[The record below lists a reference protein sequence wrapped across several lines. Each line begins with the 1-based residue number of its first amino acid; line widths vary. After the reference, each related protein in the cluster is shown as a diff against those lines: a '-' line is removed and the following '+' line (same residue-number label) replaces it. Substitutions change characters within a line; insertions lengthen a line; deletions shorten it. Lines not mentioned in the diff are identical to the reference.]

1 MKKLLALLMIWL
13 LLPIAG
19 AEETYT
25 MQDGSLILLDGV
37 GRKCQP
43 IAMKPDFP
51 EALLADADISGAIQL
66 NLPETLLPYVS
77 DELTGG
83 ETLVELYCTTEL
95 IAMHTVDAADG
106 DVLRVAYRTNLGNY
120 VIRKVI
126 GTPFFFDRYHGG
138 VASILLCVDEITYC
152 MTCENGY
159 LTLREV
165 WNGAGG
171 IGIKRHAI
179 YDLQACVESAGGNAG
194 FRYGNHP
201 YSDVTHLPFADFPT
215 TYEEAMQHLDRTNW
229 AVVNNPNPADR
240 LYLRGKAQF
249 RQVLQPNARVC
260 GGNPRRL
267 GACHHRA
274 RPLWLDADGLSGVR
288 RGYGQ
293 SGVCVPAVDCQ
304 GRASG
309 VWGGRICLR
318 IPRVRCAGLV
328 GGHDA
333 LEQHGKLLPHR
344 RVRGVLH
351 HHEQRRSD
359 WLYPAGLALGG
370 QRVRG
375 ECQ

>member
-19 AEETYT
+19 AEEAYT
-25 MQDGSLILLDGV
+25 MQDGSLILMDGA

-83 ETLVELYCTTEL
+83 ETLVALYCTTEL

-126 GTPFFFDRYHGG
+126 GTPFSFDRYHGG
-138 VASILLCVDEITYC
+138 AASILLCVDEITYC

-165 WNGAGG
+165 WNGTGG
-171 IGIKRHAI
+171 IGIQRHAI
-179 YDLQACVESAGGNAG
+179 YDLQACAESAGGNAG
-194 FRYGNHP
+194 FHYGNHP
-201 YSDVTHLPFADFPT
+201 YSDVTDLPFAEFPT
-215 TYEEAMQHLDRTNW
+215 TYEEAVQHLDRTNW

-240 LYLRGKAQF
+240 LYLRGKASKEG
-249 RQVLQPNARVC
+249 RN
-260 GGNPRRL
+260 L
-267 GACHHRA
+267 GKFYNRTPVYVDEIRGDWAHVTIGC
-274 RPLWLDADGLSGVR
+274 DLSGWMLTDYLAFGADMDKVACAFPQLIVKDEHQEYGADEFVYEYR
-288 RGYGQ
+288 VFAALDLSADTMRWNSMESYYLIGVSGEFYIIMNSEEAIGY
-293 SGVCVPAVDCQ
+293 
-304 GRASG
+304 
-309 VWGGRICLR
+309 
-318 IPRVRCAGLV
+318 IP
-328 GGHDA
+328 
-333 LEQHGKLLPHR
+333 Q
-344 RVRGVLH
+344 
-351 HHEQRRSD
+351 D
-359 WLYPAGLALGG
+359 WLWAGNG
-370 QRVRG
+370 
-375 ECQ
+375 

>member
-25 MQDGSLILLDGV
+25 MQDGSLILLDGA

-83 ETLVELYCTTEL
+83 ETLTALYCTTEL
-95 IAMHTVDAADG
+95 IAMHTVDVADD

-126 GTPFFFDRYHGG
+126 GVPFSFDRYHGSA
-138 VASILLCVDEITYC
+138 ASILLCVDEITYC

-171 IGIKRHAI
+171 IGIQRHAL
-179 YDLQACVESAGGNAG
+179 YDLQACVESTGGNAG

-201 YSDVTHLPFADFPT
+201 YSDVTDLPFAEFPT
-215 TYEEAMQHLDRTNW
+215 TYEEAVQHLDRTNW
-229 AVVNNPNPADR
+229 AVVNNPNPTDR
-240 LYLRGKAQF
+240 LHLRTEPDRKSVSLGKFYNRTPVYVDEIRGDWAHVTIG
-249 RQVLQPNARVC
+249 R
-260 GGNPRRL
+260 
-267 GACHHRA
+267 
-274 RPLWLDADGLSGVR
+274 DLSGWMMTDYLAFGADMEKVACAFPQLTVKEAYQE
-288 RGYGQ
+288 YGADEFVYEYRVFTVPDLSADTMRWH
-293 SGVCVPAVDCQ
+293 SGESYYLIGMA
-304 GRASG
+304 GNFYIIMNSEEEIAY
-309 VWGGRICLR
+309 
-318 IPRVRCAGLV
+318 IPQEWLWAGN
-328 GGHDA
+328 G
-333 LEQHGKLLPHR
+333 
-344 RVRGVLH
+344 
-351 HHEQRRSD
+351 
-359 WLYPAGLALGG
+359 
-370 QRVRG
+370 
-375 ECQ
+375 

>member
-1 MKKLLALLMIWL
+1 MKKLLALLLMIWL

-19 AEETYT
+19 AEEAYT
-25 MQDGSLILLDGV
+25 MQDGSLILMDGA

-83 ETLVELYCTTEL
+83 EMLVEMYCTTEL

-126 GTPFFFDRYHGG
+126 GTPFSFDRYHGG
-138 VASILLCVDEITYC
+138 AASILLCVDEITYC

-201 YSDVTHLPFADFPT
+201 PCRLQNSRRPMKKPCSTLTARIGRLST
-215 TYEEAMQHLDRTNW
+215 TQIRRIDCTCA
-229 AVVNNPNPADR
+229 
-240 LYLRGKAQF
+240 
-249 RQVLQPNARVC
+249 AR
-260 GGNPRRL
+260 
-267 GACHHRA
+267 RA
-274 RPLWLDADGLSGVR
+274 RKGAISASSTTERPSMWTKSAATGRMSPSGAT
-288 RGYGQ
+288 
-293 SGVCVPAVDCQ
+293 S
-304 GRASG
+304 
-309 VWGGRICLR
+309 
-318 IPRVRCAGLV
+318 
-328 GGHDA
+328 
-333 LEQHGKLLPHR
+333 
-344 RVRGVLH
+344 
-351 HHEQRRSD
+351 
-359 WLYPAGLALGG
+359 PAG
-370 QRVRG
+370 
-375 ECQ
+375 

>member
-25 MQDGSLILLDGV
+25 MQDGSLILMDSA

-51 EALLADADISGAIQL
+51 EALLADAYISGAIQL

-83 ETLVELYCTTEL
+83 ETLTALYCTTKL

-126 GTPFFFDRYHGG
+126 GVPFSFDRYHGSA
-138 VASILLCVDEITYC
+138 ASILLCVDEITYC

-171 IGIKRHAI
+171 IGIQRHAI
-179 YDLQACVESAGGNAG
+179 YDLQACAESAGGNAG

-201 YSDVTHLPFADFPT
+201 YSDVTDLPFAEFPT

-240 LYLRGKAQF
+240 LYLRGKASKEG
-249 RQVLQPNARVC
+249 RN
-260 GGNPRRL
+260 L
-267 GACHHRA
+267 GTFYNRT
-274 RPLWLDADGLSGVR
+274 PV
-288 RGYGQ
+288 
-293 SGVCVPAVDCQ
+293 
-304 GRASG
+304 
-309 VWGGRICLR
+309 
-318 IPRVRCAGLV
+318 
-328 GGHDA
+328 
-333 LEQHGKLLPHR
+333 
-344 RVRGVLH
+344 
-351 HHEQRRSD
+351 
-359 WLYPAGLALGG
+359 
-370 QRVRG
+370 
-375 ECQ
+375 

>member
-1 MKKLLALLMIWL
+1 MKKLLALLLMIWL

-19 AEETYT
+19 AEEAYT
-25 MQDGSLILLDGV
+25 MQDGSLILLDGA

-51 EALLADADISGAIQL
+51 EA
-66 NLPETLLPYVS
+66 LLPYVS

-106 DVLRVAYRTNLGNY
+106 DVLRVAYRTNLENY
-120 VIRKVI
+120 VIRKVT
-126 GTPFFFDRYHGG
+126 GVPFSFDRYHGG
-138 VASILLCVDEITYC
+138 AASILLCVDEITYC

-179 YDLQACVESAGGNAG
+179 YDLQACAESAGGNAG

-201 YSDVTHLPFADFPT
+201 YSDVTDLPFAEFPT

-240 LYLRGKAQF
+240 LYLRGKASKEG
-249 RQVLQPNARVC
+249 RN
-260 GGNPRRL
+260 L
-267 GACHHRA
+267 GKFYNRTPVYVEEIRGDWAYVRIGRA
-274 RPLWLDADGLSGVR
+274 TTGYMMTKYLAFGEDADKVECAFPQLEVREEYRLNVADETTYEFEVLDEPSKSAPYTRWHSGDNWGVI
-288 RGYGQ
+288 GIKGNYYIVMNDNENVCYIPQ
-293 SGVCVPAVDCQ
+293 SHL
-304 GRASG
+304 
-309 VWGGRICLR
+309 W
-318 IPRVRCAGLV
+318 AGN
-328 GGHDA
+328 G
-333 LEQHGKLLPHR
+333 
-344 RVRGVLH
+344 
-351 HHEQRRSD
+351 
-359 WLYPAGLALGG
+359 
-370 QRVRG
+370 
-375 ECQ
+375 

>member
-25 MQDGSLILLDGV
+25 MQDGSLILMDGA

-83 ETLVELYCTTEL
+83 ETLTALYCTTEL

-126 GTPFFFDRYHGG
+126 GTPFSFDRYHGG
-138 VASILLCVDEITYC
+138 AASILLCIDEITYC

-171 IGIKRHAI
+171 IGIKRHAL

-201 YSDVTHLPFADFPT
+201 YSDVTDLPFADFPT
-215 TYEEAMQHLDRTNW
+215 TYEEAMQHLDRMNW

-240 LYLRGKAQF
+240 LYLRGKASKEG
-249 RQVLQPNARVC
+249 RN
-260 GGNPRRL
+260 L
-267 GACHHRA
+267 GKFYNRTPVYVDEIRGEWAHVTIGR
-274 RPLWLDADGLSGVR
+274 DLSGWMMTKYLAFGADMDKVKCSFPQLSLIEKYQENVADELAYDYYVFDAPNMSATKTLWNWGEECYLIGVIDDFYMIMDTDENVR
-288 RGYGQ
+288 Y
-293 SGVCVPAVDCQ
+293 
-304 GRASG
+304 
-309 VWGGRICLR
+309 
-318 IPRVRCAGLV
+318 IP
-328 GGHDA
+328 
-333 LEQHGKLLPHR
+333 Q
-344 RVRGVLH
+344 
-351 HHEQRRSD
+351 D
-359 WLYPAGLALGG
+359 WLWAGNG
-370 QRVRG
+370 
-375 ECQ
+375 

>member
-19 AEETYT
+19 AEEAYT
-25 MQDGSLILLDGV
+25 MQDGSLILLDGA

-43 IAMKPDFP
+43 IAMKSDFP

-83 ETLVELYCTTEL
+83 ETLTALYCTTKL

-106 DVLRVAYRTNLGNY
+106 DVLRVAYRTNMGNY

-126 GTPFFFDRYHGG
+126 GTPFSFDRYHGG
-138 VASILLCVDEITYC
+138 AASILLCVDEITYC

-179 YDLQACVESAGGNAG
+179 YDLQACAESTGGNAG

-201 YSDVTHLPFADFPT
+201 YSDVTDLPFAEFPT

-240 LYLRGKAQF
+240 LYLRGKASKEG
-249 RQVLQPNARVC
+249 RN
-260 GGNPRRL
+260 L
-267 GACHHRA
+267 GKFYNRTPVYVDEIRGDWTHVTIGC
-274 RPLWLDADGLSGVR
+274 DLSGWMLTDYLAFGADMDKVACAFPQLTVKDEHQEYGADEFVYEYCVFAAPDLSADTMR
-288 RGYGQ
+288 WNSMESYYLIGVSGEFYIIMNSEEAIGY
-293 SGVCVPAVDCQ
+293 
-304 GRASG
+304 
-309 VWGGRICLR
+309 
-318 IPRVRCAGLV
+318 IP
-328 GGHDA
+328 
-333 LEQHGKLLPHR
+333 Q
-344 RVRGVLH
+344 
-351 HHEQRRSD
+351 D
-359 WLYPAGLALGG
+359 WLWAGNG
-370 QRVRG
+370 
-375 ECQ
+375 

>member
-13 LLPIAG
+13 LLPVAG
-19 AEETYT
+19 AEEAYT
-25 MQDGSLILLDGV
+25 MQEGSLILMDGA

-126 GTPFFFDRYHGG
+126 GVPFSFDRYHGG
-138 VASILLCVDEITYC
+138 AASILLCVDEITYC

-171 IGIKRHAI
+171 IGIKRHAL

-201 YSDVTHLPFADFPT
+201 YSDVTDLPFADFPT
-215 TYEEAMQHLDRTNW
+215 TYEEAMQHLDRMNW

-240 LYLRGKAQF
+240 LYLRGKASKEG
-249 RQVLQPNARVC
+249 RN
-260 GGNPRRL
+260 L
-267 GACHHRA
+267 GKFYNRTPVYVDEIRGEWAHVTIGR
-274 RPLWLDADGLSGVR
+274 DLSGWMMTKYLAFGEEMDKVECAFPQLSLIEKYQENVADELAYDYYVFDAPNMSATKTLWNWGEECYLIGVIDDFYMIMDTDENVR
-288 RGYGQ
+288 Y
-293 SGVCVPAVDCQ
+293 
-304 GRASG
+304 
-309 VWGGRICLR
+309 
-318 IPRVRCAGLV
+318 IP
-328 GGHDA
+328 
-333 LEQHGKLLPHR
+333 Q
-344 RVRGVLH
+344 
-351 HHEQRRSD
+351 D
-359 WLYPAGLALGG
+359 WLWAGNG
-370 QRVRG
+370 
-375 ECQ
+375 

>member
-1 MKKLLALLMIWL
+1 MKKLLALLLMIWL

-19 AEETYT
+19 AEEAYT
-25 MQDGSLILLDGV
+25 MQDGSLILLDGA

-126 GTPFFFDRYHGG
+126 GTTFSFDRYHGG

-152 MTCENGY
+152 MTCESGY

-171 IGIKRHAI
+171 IGIKRHAL
-179 YDLQACVESAGGNAG
+179 YDLQACAESAGGNAG

-201 YSDVTHLPFADFPT
+201 YSDVTDLPFAEFPT
-215 TYEEAMQHLDRTNW
+215 TYEEAVQHLDRTNW
-229 AVVNNPNPADR
+229 AVVNNPNPTDR
-240 LYLRGKAQF
+240 LHLREKPDRKSVSLGKFYNRTPVYVEEIRGDWAH
-249 RQVLQPNARVC
+249 VTIGC
-260 GGNPRRL
+260 
-267 GACHHRA
+267 
-274 RPLWLDADGLSGVR
+274 DLSGWMLTDYLAFGADMDKVACAFPQLTVKDEHQEYGADEFVYEYR
-288 RGYGQ
+288 VFAAPDLSADTMRWNSMENYYLIGVSGEFYIIMNSEEAIGY
-293 SGVCVPAVDCQ
+293 
-304 GRASG
+304 
-309 VWGGRICLR
+309 
-318 IPRVRCAGLV
+318 IP
-328 GGHDA
+328 
-333 LEQHGKLLPHR
+333 Q
-344 RVRGVLH
+344 
-351 HHEQRRSD
+351 D
-359 WLYPAGLALGG
+359 WLWAGNG
-370 QRVRG
+370 
-375 ECQ
+375 

>member
-1 MKKLLALLMIWL
+1 MKKLIALLMIWL

-19 AEETYT
+19 AEEAYT
-25 MQDGSLILLDGV
+25 MQDGSLILLDGA

-43 IAMKPDFP
+43 IAMKSDFP

-83 ETLVELYCTTEL
+83 ETLTALYCTTEL

-126 GTPFFFDRYHGG
+126 GVPFSFDRYHGG

-171 IGIKRHAI
+171 IGIKRHAL

-194 FRYGNHP
+194 FHYGNHL
-201 YSDVTHLPFADFPT
+201 YYDVTDLPFAEFAT
-215 TYEEAMQHLDRTNW
+215 TYEEAVQHLDRTNW
-229 AVVNNPNPADR
+229 AVVNNPNPTDR
-240 LYLRGKAQF
+240 LYLREKPDRKSVSLGKFYNRTPVYVDEIRGDWAH
-249 RQVLQPNARVC
+249 VTIGC
-260 GGNPRRL
+260 
-267 GACHHRA
+267 
-274 RPLWLDADGLSGVR
+274 DLSGWMLTDYLAFGADMDKVACAFPQLTVKDEHQEYGADEFVYEYR
-288 RGYGQ
+288 VFAAPDVSADTMRWNSMESYYLIGVSGEFYIIMNSEEAIGY
-293 SGVCVPAVDCQ
+293 
-304 GRASG
+304 
-309 VWGGRICLR
+309 
-318 IPRVRCAGLV
+318 IP
-328 GGHDA
+328 
-333 LEQHGKLLPHR
+333 Q
-344 RVRGVLH
+344 
-351 HHEQRRSD
+351 D
-359 WLYPAGLALGG
+359 WLWAGNG
-370 QRVRG
+370 
-375 ECQ
+375 

>member
-1 MKKLLALLMIWL
+1 MKKLLALLLMIWL

-25 MQDGSLILLDGV
+25 MQDGSLILLDGA

-83 ETLVELYCTTEL
+83 ETLTALYCTTEL

-126 GTPFFFDRYHGG
+126 GVPFSFDRYHGG

-171 IGIKRHAI
+171 IGIQRHAI
-179 YDLQACVESAGGNAG
+179 YDLQACAESAGGNAG
-194 FRYGNHP
+194 FCYGNHP
-201 YSDVTHLPFADFPT
+201 YSDVTDLPFAEFPT

-240 LYLRGKAQF
+240 LYLRGKASKEG
-249 RQVLQPNARVC
+249 RN
-260 GGNPRRL
+260 L
-267 GACHHRA
+267 GKFYNRTPVYVEEIRDEWAHVTIGR
-274 RPLWLDADGLSGVR
+274 DLSGWMMTKYLAFGADMDKVECAFPQLSLIEKYQENVADELAYDYYVFDAPNMSATKTLWNWGEECYLIGVIDDFYMIMDTDENVR
-288 RGYGQ
+288 Y
-293 SGVCVPAVDCQ
+293 
-304 GRASG
+304 
-309 VWGGRICLR
+309 
-318 IPRVRCAGLV
+318 IP
-328 GGHDA
+328 
-333 LEQHGKLLPHR
+333 Q
-344 RVRGVLH
+344 
-351 HHEQRRSD
+351 D
-359 WLYPAGLALGG
+359 WLWAGNG
-370 QRVRG
+370 
-375 ECQ
+375 

>member
-1 MKKLLALLMIWL
+1 MKKLFALLMIWL

-19 AEETYT
+19 AEEAYT
-25 MQDGSLILLDGV
+25 MQDGSLILLDGA

-43 IAMKPDFP
+43 IAMKSDFP

-126 GTPFFFDRYHGG
+126 GTPFSFDRYHGG
-138 VASILLCVDEITYC
+138 AASILLCVDEITYC

-165 WNGAGG
+165 WNGTGG

-179 YDLQACVESAGGNAG
+179 YDLQVCAESAGGNAG
-194 FRYGNHP
+194 FCYGNHP
-201 YSDVTHLPFADFPT
+201 YYDVTDLSFAEFPT
-215 TYEEAMQHLDRTNW
+215 TYAQAMQHLDRTNW

-240 LYLRGKAQF
+240 LYLRGKASKDGRNLGKF
-249 RQVLQPNARVC
+249 YNRTPVYVEEIHGDWAYVRIGRVTT
-260 GGNPRRL
+260 GYMMTKYLAFGE
-267 GACHHRA
+267 
-274 RPLWLDADGLSGVR
+274 DADKVECAFPQLEVR
-288 RGYGQ
+288 EEYRLNVADETTY
-293 SGVCVPAVDCQ
+293 
-304 GRASG
+304 
-309 VWGGRICLR
+309 
-318 IPRVRCAGLV
+318 
-328 GGHDA
+328 
-333 LEQHGKLLPHR
+333 EF
-344 RVRGVLH
+344 GVLDEPSKSAPQTRWH
-351 HHEQRRSD
+351 SGDNWVVIGIKGNYYIVMNDNENVCYIPQSHLWE
-359 WLYPAGLALGG
+359 GNG
-370 QRVRG
+370 
-375 ECQ
+375 

>member
-25 MQDGSLILLDGV
+25 MQDGSLILMDGA

-66 NLPETLLPYVS
+66 NLPEALLPYVS

-83 ETLVELYCTTEL
+83 ETLTALYCTTEL

-106 DVLRVAYRTNLGNY
+106 DVLRVAYRTNVGIY

-126 GTPFFFDRYHGG
+126 GTPFSFDRYHGG
-138 VASILLCVDEITYC
+138 AASILLCVDEITYC

-171 IGIKRHAI
+171 IGIQRHAL
-179 YDLQACVESAGGNAG
+179 YDLQACAESAGGNAG

-201 YSDVTHLPFADFPT
+201 YYDVTDLPFADFPR
-215 TYEEAMQHLDRTNW
+215 TYEEAVQHLDRTNW

-240 LYLRGKAQF
+240 LYLRGKASKEG
-249 RQVLQPNARVC
+249 RN
-260 GGNPRRL
+260 L
-267 GACHHRA
+267 GKFYNRTPVYVEEIRDEWAHVTIGR
-274 RPLWLDADGLSGVR
+274 DLSGWMMTKYLAFGADMDKVECAFPQLSLIEKYQENVADELAYDYYVFDAPNMSATKTLWNWGEECYLIGVIDDFYMIMDTDENVR
-288 RGYGQ
+288 Y
-293 SGVCVPAVDCQ
+293 
-304 GRASG
+304 
-309 VWGGRICLR
+309 
-318 IPRVRCAGLV
+318 IP
-328 GGHDA
+328 
-333 LEQHGKLLPHR
+333 Q
-344 RVRGVLH
+344 
-351 HHEQRRSD
+351 D
-359 WLYPAGLALGG
+359 WLWAGNG
-370 QRVRG
+370 
-375 ECQ
+375 

>member
-19 AEETYT
+19 AEEAYT
-25 MQDGSLILLDGV
+25 MQDGSLILMDGA

-66 NLPETLLPYVS
+66 NLPEALLPYVS

-126 GTPFFFDRYHGG
+126 GAPFSFDRYHGSA
-138 VASILLCVDEITYC
+138 ASILLCVDEITYC

-201 YSDVTHLPFADFPT
+201 YSDVTDLPFAEFPT

-240 LYLRGKAQF
+240 LYLRGKASKEG
-249 RQVLQPNARVC
+249 RN
-260 GGNPRRL
+260 L
-267 GACHHRA
+267 GKFYNRTPVYVEEIRGDWAY
-274 RPLWLDADGLSGVR
+274 VR
-288 RGYGQ
+288 I
-293 SGVCVPAVDCQ
+293 
-304 GRASG
+304 GRATTGYMMTKYLAFGEDMDKVACAFPQLIVKDEHQEYGADEFVYEYRVFDAPDLSADTMRWNSMESYYLIGVSG
-309 VWGGRICLR
+309 EFYIIMNSEEAIGY
-318 IPRVRCAGLV
+318 IP
-328 GGHDA
+328 
-333 LEQHGKLLPHR
+333 Q
-344 RVRGVLH
+344 
-351 HHEQRRSD
+351 D
-359 WLYPAGLALGG
+359 WLWAGNG
-370 QRVRG
+370 
-375 ECQ
+375 

>member
-13 LLPIAG
+13 LLPIAD

-25 MQDGSLILLDGV
+25 MQDGSLILLDGA

-126 GTPFFFDRYHGG
+126 GTPFSFDRYHGG
-138 VASILLCVDEITYC
+138 AASILLCVDEITYC

-171 IGIKRHAI
+171 IGIQRHAL
-179 YDLQACVESAGGNAG
+179 YDLQACVESAGGNA
-194 FRYGNHP
+194 H
-201 YSDVTHLPFADFPT
+201 STLSASS
-215 TYEEAMQHLDRTNW
+215 
-229 AVVNNPNPADR
+229 
-240 LYLRGKAQF
+240 
-249 RQVLQPNARVC
+249 PNAR
-260 GGNPRRL
+260 
-267 GACHHRA
+267 
-274 RPLWLDADGLSGVR
+274 
-288 RGYGQ
+288 
-293 SGVCVPAVDCQ
+293 
-304 GRASG
+304 
-309 VWGGRICLR
+309 
-318 IPRVRCAGLV
+318 
-328 GGHDA
+328 
-333 LEQHGKLLPHR
+333 
-344 RVRGVLH
+344 
-351 HHEQRRSD
+351 
-359 WLYPAGLALGG
+359 
-370 QRVRG
+370 
-375 ECQ
+375 

>member
-19 AEETYT
+19 AEEAYT
-25 MQDGSLILLDGV
+25 MQDGSLILLNGA

-43 IAMKPDFP
+43 IAMKSDFP

-83 ETLVELYCTTEL
+83 ETLTALYCTTKL

-126 GTPFFFDRYHGG
+126 GVPFSFDRYHGG
-138 VASILLCVDEITYC
+138 AASILLCVDEITYC

-171 IGIKRHAI
+171 IGIQRHAL
-179 YDLQACVESAGGNAG
+179 YDLQACVESTGGNAG

-201 YSDVTHLPFADFPT
+201 YSDVTDLPFAEFPT

-229 AVVNNPNPADR
+229 AVVNNPKPTDR
-240 LYLRGKAQF
+240 LHLRTEPDRKSVSLGKFYNRTPVYVDEIRGDWAHVTIG
-249 RQVLQPNARVC
+249 R
-260 GGNPRRL
+260 
-267 GACHHRA
+267 
-274 RPLWLDADGLSGVR
+274 DLSGWMMTDYLAFGADMEKVACAFPQLTVKEAHQE
-288 RGYGQ
+288 YGADEFVYEYRVFTVPDLSADTMRWH
-293 SGVCVPAVDCQ
+293 SGESYYLIGMA
-304 GRASG
+304 GNFYIIMNSEEEIAY
-309 VWGGRICLR
+309 
-318 IPRVRCAGLV
+318 IPQEWLWAGN
-328 GGHDA
+328 G
-333 LEQHGKLLPHR
+333 
-344 RVRGVLH
+344 
-351 HHEQRRSD
+351 
-359 WLYPAGLALGG
+359 
-370 QRVRG
+370 
-375 ECQ
+375 